1 VGEEDASEEGVAP
14 EGAGAHE
21 GGYEAMPVDG
31 GEPEGGAEEEEEYE
45 EDEAQLEE
53 LIPDDSSSL
62 GNSNKEN
69 EAPEDEEMG
78 EEQATMEMEMDTIG
92 VTTVNLEEEI
102 SGLAAEAL
110 FGASVGASTSVPV
123 QLESGVGE
131 ENDMMGEDFLT

>member
-1 VGEEDASEEGVAP
+1 VV
-14 EGAGAHE
+14 
-21 GGYEAMPVDG
+21 
-31 GEPEGGAEEEEEYE
+31 
-45 EDEAQLEE
+45 
-53 LIPDDSSSL
+53 
-62 GNSNKEN
+62 EN